1 MFRPLIVALIVA
13 APAVAA
19 EPFRYPAGQAH
30 GGKLE
35 TVRGVPVLFLSG
47 TPAEMGRQA
56 GALAVGPAKRLLG
69 YPRDCL
75 AEQLPFGAAAQNL
88 AWAKAQE
95 KGTRL
100 LDNFPANQ
108 RAEFD
113 ALLAAGTPREPL
125 VAANTLF
132 DLKNVG
138 PAALFGCSSVVVPPG
153 QSATGETL
161 FGRNLDFPPLGYLH
175 EYGLV
180 TARRAPGKRPFV
192 SIGYPGVVGCFSG
205 LNDAGLCLATHETL
219 TKTADRV
226 FDPKGL
232 PYAVC
237 NRRILEECAT
247 IDEAEKLLRGLP
259 RATTSLLVL
268 ADKSGGAV
276 LEVTPDRVVR
286 RGATDGVCACSNHFV
301 SAELAAAL
309 PAKSDS
315 RARLKSLAAPVTAPA
330 DLAEVQRRLHATN
343 AGPATLQTMIFEP
356 ATLRIHLAMGKGP
369 TTAGRLVTLDAA
381 EWLSKQP

>member
-1 MFRPLIVALIVA
+1 MFRPLILALIVA

-19 EPFRYPAGQAH
+19 EPFRYPVGQAR
-30 GGKLE
+30 GGQLE
-35 TVRGVPVLFLSG
+35 LIRGVPVLHLEG
-47 TPAEMGRQA
+47 TPEQMGRQA
-56 GALAVGPAKRLLG
+56 GALAVGPAKRLLD

-75 AEQLPFGAAAQNL
+75 NEQLPFGAAARNL
-88 AWAKAQE
+88 AWAKAQQ
-95 KGTRL
+95 KGTAL
-100 LDNFPANQ
+100 VDNFPASQ

-113 ALLAAGTPREPL
+113 ALLKAGTPREPL

-132 DLKNVG
+132 DLKNIG

-153 QSATGETL
+153 QSATGGTL
-161 FGRNLDFPPLGYLH
+161 FGRNLDFPPLGYLN

-180 TARRAPGKRPFV
+180 TVRRSPGKRPFV

-205 LNDAGLCLATHETL
+205 MNNAGLCLATHEVL
-219 TKTADRV
+219 TKINGRV

-237 NRRILEECAT
+237 NRRLLEECAT
-247 IDEAEKLLRGLP
+247 VDEAEKLLRSMS

-268 ADKSGGAV
+268 ADKAGGAV

-286 RGATDGVCACSNHFV
+286 RESKGVCACSNHFT
-301 SAELAAAL
+301 SAELAAAG
-309 PAKSDS
+309 PPVAADTQ
-315 RARLKSLAAPVTAPA
+315 ARLKALSRPITAPA
-330 DLAEVQRRLHATN
+330 GLAEVQRRLHATN

-369 TTAGRLVTLDAA
+369 TTARKLVTLEAG
-381 EWLSKQP
+381 EWLGD